1 MPVWRYSGKEVS
13 DEELDKALKA
23 VREACFKCG
32 KEMHSDDCSIHKL
45 VVEIQSLKGSKE
57 G

>member
-1 MPVWRYSGKEVS
+1 MAAWKYSGKEVS
-13 DEELDKALKA
+13 QEDLDKALKA

-32 KEMHSDDCSIHKL
+32 KEMHSDECSTHKL
-45 VVEIQSLKGSKE
+45 VVKIQSLRGSKE

>member
-1 MPVWRYSGKEVS
+1 MS
-13 DEELDKALKA
+13 EEDLDKALNA
-23 VREACFKCG
+23 VREACFKCS
-32 KEMHSDDCSIHKL
+32 KEIHSDDCSTHKL